1 MTVSEAGNIIRYLL
15 INNVTILESLVGT
28 RIRPL
33 RAADTDV
40 YPYIIYESISTPS
53 EQSKDGNVQWYKMRF
68 QISMLATS
76 LASVQQIAGLVRQIL
91 DDQSGNI
98 AGFTVQRITFEDERD
113 IFNDNS
119 AVDGVYM
126 LQQDYFITIQL

>member
-1 MTVSEAGNIIRYLL
+1 MTVSEAGNIIRYKLANSGEINDLL
-15 INNVTILESLVGT
+15 GT

-33 RAADTDV
+33 KAADTDV

-68 QISMLATS
+68 QISMLANS
-76 LASVQQIAGLVRQIL
+76 LATVQQIAGLVRQTL

-98 AGFTVQRITFEDERD
+98 AGFAVQRITFEDERD

-119 AVDGVYM
+119 AIDGVYM